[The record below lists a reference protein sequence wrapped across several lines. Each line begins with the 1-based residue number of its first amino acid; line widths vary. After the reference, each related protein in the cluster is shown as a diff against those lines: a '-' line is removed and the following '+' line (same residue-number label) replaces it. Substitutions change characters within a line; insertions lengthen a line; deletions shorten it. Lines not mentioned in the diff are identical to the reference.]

1 VLGEPVLKRLEPPAG
16 SADPVGQ
23 GGAVDL
29 DALPG
34 KDLALPVERQ
44 VIAVFGDQNVGEQ
57 GRGRE
62 TLAIGRSGAGAW
74 WMVPQA
80 RQP

>member
-1 VLGEPVLKRLEPPAG
+1 VLSKPFLQRLQPPAG
-16 SADPVGQ
+16 AADPVGK
-23 GGAVDL
+23 GRAVDL

-34 KDLALPVERQ
+34 KDLALPVEGQ
-44 VIAVFGDQNVGEQ
+44 MIAVFGDQDMSEQ
-57 GRGRE
+57 GGVARP
-62 TLAIGRSGAGAW
+62 LAIGRSGAGAW